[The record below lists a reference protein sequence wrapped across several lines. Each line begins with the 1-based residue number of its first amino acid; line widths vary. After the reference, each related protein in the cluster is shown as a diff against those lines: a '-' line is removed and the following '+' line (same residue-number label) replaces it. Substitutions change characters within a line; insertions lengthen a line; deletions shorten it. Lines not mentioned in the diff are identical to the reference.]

1 MYSSCWISSR
11 TRIIHSDLEGMLSQN
26 KERLVP
32 QVLKPLL
39 HLLVCVYARMGTE
52 IPTDGNL
59 LFTYFLL
66 TYF

>member
-1 MYSSCWISSR
+1 MYSSCWVSSR
-11 TRIIHSDLEGMLSQN
+11 TRIIHSDSGGMLSQN

-39 HLLVCVYARMGTE
+39 HLLVCVYARRGTE

-59 LFTYFLL
+59 FTYF
-66 TYF
+66 